1 MTFREFT
8 GKNVEEAIR
17 SAMKEYS
24 AELSELDI
32 EILSQGS
39 RGILGVG
46 GEEARILAAPKS
58 AVAAA
63 ETVRDTAPE
72 PAEAPAREPR
82 RASAPPPPVEM
93 ESMSETMSEP
103 MSEQVADLGRAD
115 APPRRDGGGRSRG
128 GRGRSD
134 RDARGGR
141 GDRPFRD
148 RPPREPREDRP
159 PREPA
164 PFIPGKPLE
173 ELTEKER
180 GTLGE
185 AKGVLEEL
193 LRLMEVPG
201 TVEVATGG
209 ETARLNVR
217 GSDLGVLIGRRGEK
231 LASLQHI
238 VNLIVAKKEGEY
250 HRIAVDVE
258 NYRGRREEQLRDV
271 ADRAAKRVA
280 ADRQD
285 HPARADARHR
295 ASDRPHGA
303 GRERQGA
310 HPERRRRAEPPD
322 RDPAG
327 NEGRIAGTNGMQRD
341 PEPLAGARA
350 IGRLEAGGPWVGFG
364 YRAGEARFVV
374 EDPSGVLDRP
384 ADGDLLLALAIAYFA
399 DAAGDAPPD
408 LEATQSDLSSLVRRL
423 MDSEAEAGRRALLHE
438 AIDAIDDGLA
448 GDAVAAKLEA
458 ARSPRGDAVDP
469 VDPVELL
476 VRKAAEV
483 AAGG

>member
-17 SAMKEYS
+17 TAMKEYS

-63 ETVRDTAPE
+63 ETVRDTTPE
-72 PAEAPAREPR
+72 PEEPMAPAREPSR
-82 RASAPPPPVEM
+82 STAPPVDEGEP
-93 ESMSETMSEP
+93 TSEP
-103 MSEQVADLGRAD
+103 ISEQVADLGRSE
-115 APPRRDGGGRSRG
+115 APPRRDAGGRSRG

-134 RDARGGR
+134 RDARAGR

-148 RPPREPREDRP
+148 RPPREPREPREDRP

-173 ELTEKER
+173 ELTDKER
-180 GTLGE
+180 GTLEE

-201 TVEVATGG
+201 TVEIATGG

-271 ADRAAKRVA
+271 ADRAAKRVL
-280 ADRQD
+280 QTGKIIQLEPM
-285 HPARADARHR
+285 PAI
-295 ASDRPHGA
+295 
-303 GRERQGA
+303 
-310 HPERRRRAEPPD
+310 ERRIVHMA
-322 RDPAG
+322 
-327 NEGRIAGTNGMQRD
+327 
-341 PEPLAGARA
+341 L
-350 IGRLEAGGPWVGFG
+350 
-364 YRAGEARFVV
+364 V
-374 EDPSGVLDRP
+374 ENDKVR
-384 ADGDLLLALAIAYFA
+384 
-399 DAAGDAPPD
+399 
-408 LEATQSDLSSLVRRL
+408 TQSVGVEPNRRIVIL
-423 MDSEAEAGRRALLHE
+423 PAT
-438 AIDAIDDGLA
+438 
-448 GDAVAAKLEA
+448 K
-458 ARSPRGDAVDP
+458 
-469 VDPVELL
+469 VE
-476 VRKAAEV
+476 
-483 AAGG
+483 

>member
-17 SAMKEYS
+17 TAMKEFS
-24 AELSELDI
+24 AELSDLDI

-46 GEEARILAAPKS
+46 GEESRILAAPKS

-63 ETVRDTAPE
+63 DTV
-72 PAEAPAREPR
+72 REPR
-82 RASAPPPPVEM
+82 VERPAPSPTPAPRRAAPPPSGTDDEPI
-93 ESMSETMSEP
+93 SEP
-103 MSEQVADLGRAD
+103 THEPISEPISEQVADLARSDVG
-115 APPRRDGGGRSRG
+115 PRRERGGRDRG

-141 GDRPFRD
+141 ADRPMRE
-148 RPPREPREDRP
+148 RPPREPREDRA

-173 ELTEKER
+173 ELSEKER
-180 GTLGE
+180 GTVQE

-201 TVEVATGG
+201 TVEIATGG

-271 ADRAAKRVA
+271 ADRAAKRVL
-280 ADRQD
+280 QTGKIIQLEPM
-285 HPARADARHR
+285 PAI
-295 ASDRPHGA
+295 
-303 GRERQGA
+303 
-310 HPERRRRAEPPD
+310 ERRIVHMA
-322 RDPAG
+322 
-327 NEGRIAGTNGMQRD
+327 
-341 PEPLAGARA
+341 L
-350 IGRLEAGGPWVGFG
+350 
-364 YRAGEARFVV
+364 V
-374 EDPSGVLDRP
+374 ENPKVR
-384 ADGDLLLALAIAYFA
+384 
-399 DAAGDAPPD
+399 
-408 LEATQSDLSSLVRRL
+408 TQSVGVEPNRRIVIL
-423 MDSEAEAGRRALLHE
+423 PAT
-438 AIDAIDDGLA
+438 
-448 GDAVAAKLEA
+448 K
-458 ARSPRGDAVDP
+458 
-469 VDPVELL
+469 VE
-476 VRKAAEV
+476 
-483 AAGG
+483 

>member
-17 SAMKEYS
+17 TAMKEFS
-24 AELSELDI
+24 AELSDLDI

-63 ETVRDTAPE
+63 DTVRDSAPEPSEAPRSPAASRGRRAAPPE
-72 PAEAPAREPR
+72 PAEPAEPAAPFNDEP
-82 RASAPPPPVEM
+82 V
-93 ESMSETMSEP
+93 
-103 MSEQVADLGRAD
+103 SEQVADLGRSDRGYGREA
-115 APPRRDGGGRSRG
+115 GGRDRG
-128 GRGRSD
+128 GRGRAD
-134 RDARGGR
+134 RGPRGGR
-141 GDRPFRD
+141 SDRPVRDRAD
-148 RPPREPREDRP
+148 RPPRPPREDRP

-180 GTLGE
+180 ATLEE

-193 LRLMEVPG
+193 LRLMGVPG
-201 TVEVATGG
+201 TVEIATGG

-271 ADRAAKRVA
+271 ADRAAKRVL
-280 ADRQD
+280 QTGKIIQLEPM
-285 HPARADARHR
+285 PAI
-295 ASDRPHGA
+295 
-303 GRERQGA
+303 
-310 HPERRRRAEPPD
+310 ERRIVHMA
-322 RDPAG
+322 
-327 NEGRIAGTNGMQRD
+327 
-341 PEPLAGARA
+341 L
-350 IGRLEAGGPWVGFG
+350 
-364 YRAGEARFVV
+364 V
-374 EDPSGVLDRP
+374 ENPKVR
-384 ADGDLLLALAIAYFA
+384 
-399 DAAGDAPPD
+399 
-408 LEATQSDLSSLVRRL
+408 TQSVGVEPNRRIVIL
-423 MDSEAEAGRRALLHE
+423 PAT
-438 AIDAIDDGLA
+438 
-448 GDAVAAKLEA
+448 K
-458 ARSPRGDAVDP
+458 
-469 VDPVELL
+469 VE
-476 VRKAAEV
+476 
-483 AAGG
+483 